1 MNSMTGYGRGCA
13 ESDGLSLVVEITSVN
28 RRNLETKVSMPKEWQ
43 SLERLIAADVSAV
56 MNRGRVQVNVQ
67 CQEPGSN
74 NGIVW
79 DEEVASSLLKSLTE
93 FARTEDI
100 PFEPDASLLYKLV
113 NHGRKNSLLP
123 EAEEA
128 WPLVKTA
135 LNEALREVLSMR
147 QKEGAALKTDL
158 AMHHE
163 NLVHLLESIRQD
175 SKGEVA
181 RYREN
186 LFKRL
191 RQAGLDLDLEDERV
205 LKEIALFADRCD
217 ISEEIVRLDSHLQ
230 QFADIVSQDGSIG
243 RKLEFLLQEILRE
256 FNTIGSKALAVAISK
271 NVLNAKNEIERI
283 REQLQNVQ

>member
-1 MNSMTGYGRGCA
+1 MTGYGRGCA
-13 ESDGLSLVVEITSVN
+13 ESDGLNLVVEITSVN
-28 RRNLETKVSMPKEWQ
+28 RRTLETQISIPKEWQ
-43 SLERLIAADVSAV
+43 ALERSIVAEVGAV
-56 MNRGRVQVNVQ
+56 INRGRVQINLQ

-74 NGIVW
+74 NGLSW
-79 DEEVASSLLKSLTE
+79 DEEGASSLLKSITK
-93 FARTEDI
+93 FAQGEEI
-100 PFEPDASLLYKLV
+100 PFEPDAPLLFKLV
-113 NHGRKNSLLP
+113 HMCRKNSNLP
-123 EAEEA
+123 ESEEA
-128 WPLVKTA
+128 WPLVKSA
-135 LNEALREVLSMR
+135 LNEALQEVNSMR
-147 QKEGAALKTDL
+147 QQEGAALNTDL
-158 AMHHE
+158 SQRHE
-163 NLVHLLESIRQD
+163 KLIHLLESIRRD

-217 ISEEIVRLDSHLQ
+217 ISEEVVRLDSHLE
-230 QFADIVSQDGSIG
+230 QFAEILPQEGSIG